1 MKRARKLRSIEPN
14 VLKELHR
21 VRRSIQRRAEKVGWT
36 RYLEELNAR
45 PNMIGTTKRLAVHER
60 PKKEYGCRK

>member
-1 MKRARKLRSIEPN
+1 MKRPPKVTLPEPK

-21 VRRSIQRRAEKVGWT
+21 VRRSIQQRAEKVGWT

-45 PNMIGTTKRLAVHER
+45 PSILGTAKPATVRER
-60 PKKEYGCRK
+60 PKRDYGSRK

>member
-1 MKRARKLRSIEPN
+1 MKQTRKVALPEPE

-45 PNMIGTTKRLAVHER
+45 PSVLGTTKRLAVHER
-60 PKKEYGCRK
+60 PKKEYASRK